1 MSKKSPSLAKIL
13 GWSEDQ
19 CRDYLEAR
27 RWPNGP
33 VCPKCG
39 GVEPYKVTRRTGTKN
54 KLRSFYKCRECK
66 RQFTV
71 TVGTVFERSHV
82 SLRLWLAAIV
92 EVCSDKKGIAAHE
105 LHRKLG
111 VDYKTAWHMLHRL
124 REAMRPVGE
133 RPKLSGTVEA
143 DATYVGG
150 RYRRGAPAYHERIRD
165 EIEMGIRNKD
175 GSLKQ
180 GKGLAGKPHPRTQK
194 AVVFGISERGGEV
207 RAMVVKDEAAKYVQ
221 PLMADNIDL
230 PNTRLMSDGH
240 SSYRRIKHLGPHE
253 VVDHSLEYVRDG
265 DVHVQGIESF
275 WSLLKRG
282 VQGTYHH
289 LSHEYLDRY
298 VDEFTWRHNRRGLSD
313 GERLDALMGQLDGR
327 LRLTEL
333 RDRAHAPTRRSL
345 RRTTGDAN

>member
-1 MSKKSPSLAKIL
+1 MSKKAPSLAKIL

-19 CRDYLEAR
+19 CREYLEAR
-27 RWPNGP
+27 RWPSGP
-33 VCPKCG
+33 VCPRCG
-39 GVEPYKVTRRTGTKN
+39 TVDPYKVTRRTGSKN
-54 KLRSFYKCRECK
+54 KVRSLYKCRGCK

-124 REAMRPVGE
+124 REAMRPAGE
-133 RPKLSGTVEA
+133 RPRLSGTVEA

-150 RYRRGAPAYHERIRD
+150 KSRRGAPVHHERIQD
-165 EIEMGIRNKD
+165 EIEMGLRHPD
-175 GSLKQ
+175 GRPKS
-180 GKGLAGKPHPRTQK
+180 GPRKGQPHPRAKKT
-194 AVVFGISERGGEV
+194 VVFGMAQRGGEV
-207 RAMVVKDEAAKYVQ
+207 RAMVVQDEVGKYVQ
-221 PLMADNIDL
+221 PLLMENVDL
-230 PNTRLMSDGH
+230 PNTRLMTDGH
-240 SSYRRIKHLGPHE
+240 GSYRRIKHLGPHE

-265 DVHVQGIESF
+265 DVHVQGLESF

-289 LSHEYLDRY
+289 LSKEYLGRY

-333 RDRAHAPTRRSL
+333 RDQAHRQARR
-345 RRTTGDAN
+345 